1 VSGNTGTRT
10 TGPHLHFEVKTVA
23 SDGTKRNIDPAA
35 YIAEISQKGGL
46 SQQLLH
52 NGKDLLAS
60 YKVANPVAQET
71 VTAQQIDT
79 NMSPDDWMKKL
90 LSSEDSGV
98 GLGNSADPIMEMAMT
113 MFTSLMA
120 LAVQIDN
127 KSEEQKMQAATD
139 AAISKSVDLTSLLPN
154 LKECR
159 IMLNESNPLLQV
171 NNGTVSF
178 THELTN
184 AELTR
189 IQQALGNANL
199 SDAEKQRTVA
209 SVINGIVVSQQ
220 MSQNYQQNMEAQQ
233 NQQDSLQRR

>member
-1 VSGNTGTRT
+1 
-10 TGPHLHFEVKTVA
+10 
-23 SDGTKRNIDPAA
+23 
-35 YIAEISQKGGL
+35 
-46 SQQLLH
+46 
-52 NGKDLLAS
+52 
-60 YKVANPVAQET
+60 
-71 VTAQQIDT
+71 
-79 NMSPDDWMKKL
+79 MKKL

-98 GLGNSADPIMEMAMT
+98 GLSHIADPIMEMAMT

-120 LAVQIDN
+120 LAIHIDN

-139 AAISKSVDLTSLLPN
+139 AAISKSVDLTSMLPH

-159 IMLNESNPLLQV
+159 VMLNDGNPLLQV

-199 SDAEKQRTVA
+199 SDAEKQRTIA
-209 SVINGIVVSQQ
+209 SVINGIIVSQQ
-220 MSQNYQQNMEAQQ
+220 MSQNYQQGVEAQQ
-233 NQQDSLQRR
+233 SQQEAVQRK

>member
-1 VSGNTGTRT
+1 M
-10 TGPHLHFEVKTVA
+10 
-23 SDGTKRNIDPAA
+23 
-35 YIAEISQKGGL
+35 
-46 SQQLLH
+46 LH

-60 YKVANPVAQET
+60 YKAANPVAQET
-71 VTAQQIDT
+71 ATAQQQIDT

-98 GLGNSADPIMEMAMT
+98 GLGNSADPIMEMAIT

-139 AAISKSVDLTSLLPN
+139 AAISKTVDLTSMFPN
-154 LKECR
+154 LKECS
-159 IMLNESNPLLQV
+159 IMLNDGKPLLQV
-171 NNGTVSF
+171 NNGIVNFS
-178 THELTN
+178 HELTN
-184 AELTR
+184 AEMTR

-199 SDAEKQRTVA
+199 SDAEKQRTIA

-220 MSQNYQQNMEAQQ
+220 MSQNYQQGVETQQ
-233 NQQDSLQRR
+233 NQQEAVQRK